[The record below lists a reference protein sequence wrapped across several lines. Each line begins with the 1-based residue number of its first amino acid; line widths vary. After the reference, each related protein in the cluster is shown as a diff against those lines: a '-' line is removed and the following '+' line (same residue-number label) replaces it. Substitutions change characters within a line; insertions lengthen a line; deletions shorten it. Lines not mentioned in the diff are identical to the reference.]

1 MCTPYGPPGLMYF
14 MMRKGGNMLNS
25 MGGGKGG
32 PGDIFKIGKSN
43 VKKVNKVTN
52 CTSFLGG
59 CTAAKTH

>member
-1 MCTPYGPPGLMYF
+1 MYF